1 MKKRIALLVVMTI
14 LLGVITASHYIRIT
28 YHMSLLEYFS
38 GKHQITPADRDYLE
52 RHGPIIYGSGNNS
65 PPLYYVDEETG
76 HYKGVVIDYLQALS
90 LELKTEIQYQPMT
103 WDEALKS
110 LEAGETHLCD
120 MYPSKERARKYLFS
134 DPIYYQRG
142 IILVSSDNTTLQH
155 VSGLAGLRVGVQT
168 GDYAHEFLRNQ
179 PFEIDFVFS
188 ENYEEGLQKLLADE
202 VDAIVGDEPVM
213 SYLIQKYRLS
223 EDYRI
228 VDEPMYE
235 LPSVLGIP
243 QDKSELKR
251 IIDKGIASLN
261 QTTVVNKIQQKWF
274 GISTPIGKVEAPTH
288 LSFFFLAG
296 SSLIL
301 LVLVTVV
308 IWNLELKNAVLQR
321 TQALQRS
328 EKNLQT
334 VMDELRYMVMVVNDQ
349 FQLLTA
355 NRQYYHHFGNGQF
368 QHHSTLEEVIP
379 SLSKVK
385 HLLLNPTG
393 NVIEIPIKGRTYQ
406 LDACP
411 IQYGSSMEA
420 ATLLM
425 MEDITDRKIHEA
437 QLFHDHKMAAIGQLA
452 AGVAHEIRN
461 PLGLIRNYTF
471 IMKRSD
477 SDPLLLKKSLQL
489 IDQSVEKAS
498 NVIDNLLNFY
508 RLADSDFR
516 EINLKTLI
524 EEVVSLNEN
533 LMKDHTVYCRLVLH
547 DVSIKTCE
555 ASLKHIL
562 INLLNNATD
571 AMPQGGQ
578 ITVSLREKPDTIE
591 LRVIDKGMGMSEET
605 REMIFHPFFTTKR
618 SGKGTGLGCYI
629 VYSELV
635 KLKGEIAVISKQ
647 HVGTTMVIKLK
658 KAAGDHDEA

>member
-1 MKKRIALLVVMTI
+1 MKKRIALLAAMAM
-14 LLGVITASHYIRIT
+14 LLGSITLSHYIRIT
-28 YHMSLLEYFS
+28 YHMSFLEYLS

-76 HYKGVVIDYLQALS
+76 LYKGVVIDYLQALS
-90 LELKTEIQYQPMT
+90 LELQTEIQYQPMT

-120 MYPSKERARKYLFS
+120 MYPSKERARRYLFS

-142 IILVSSDNTTLQH
+142 VILVATENTTLQQ

-188 ENYEEGLQKLLADE
+188 ENYEEGLLKLLAGE
-202 VDAIVGDEPVM
+202 ADAIVGDEPVM
-213 SYLIQKYRLS
+213 SYLIQQYRLS
-223 EDYRI
+223 DDYRI

-274 GISTPIGKVEAPTH
+274 GISTPIGKVESPPH
-288 LSFFFLAG
+288 LSFFLLAG
-296 SSLIL
+296 SSLTL

-308 IWNLELKNAVLQR
+308 IWNLELKSAVLQR

-334 VMDELRYMVMVVNDQ
+334 VMDELRYIVVVVNDQ
-349 FQLLTA
+349 LQLLTA
-355 NRQYYHHFGNGQF
+355 NRQYYHHFGKAPLQEDV
-368 QHHSTLEEVIP
+368 SLEEVIP
-379 SLSKVK
+379 P
-385 HLLLNPTG
+385 LLKIKPLLFHPQGHVT
-393 NVIEIPIKGRTYQ
+393 EIPIKGRTYQ

-411 IQYGSSMEA
+411 IQYGAAMEA

-471 IMKRSD
+471 IMKRSQD
-477 SDPLLLKKSLQL
+477 DQHLIRKSLQL

-498 NVIDNLLNFY
+498 DVIDNLLNFY
-508 RLADSDFR
+508 RLSDTDFR
-516 EINLKTLI
+516 MVNLKRVI
-524 EEVVSLNEN
+524 EEVVSLNEK
-533 LMKDHTVYCRLVLH
+533 LMKEHTIFCRLVLQ
-547 DVSIKTCE
+547 DVSMITCE

-578 ITVSLREKPDTIE
+578 ITVSLREQPDTVEI
-591 LRVIDKGMGMSEET
+591 RVIDKGMGMSEET
-605 REMIFHPFFTTKR
+605 RKMIFHPFFTTKR

-629 VYSELV
+629 VYSELA
-635 KLKGEIAVISKQ
+635 KLKGEMTVISRQ
-647 HVGTTMVIKLK
+647 HVGTTMLIKLR
-658 KAAGDHDEA
+658 KAAGDPNEA